1 MIRRSCSCDAGI
13 AVEGDKA
20 QQLADEF
27 VARHEALGHS
37 IVQRAWSQE
46 GRAPRKPRSS
56 KALETTPERD
66 PLITDRSMEAVQVK
80 PGVL

>member
-1 MIRRSCSCDAGI
+1 VIRRSCSCDAGI

-27 VARHEALGHS
+27 VDRHEALGHT
-37 IVQRAWSQE
+37 IVQRPWSQE
-46 GRAPRKPRSS
+46 GRAPRKPRSG

-66 PLITDRSMEAVQVK
+66 PLIIGNSMEVVQVK